1 MGFFSNTRAALDL
14 ANAADAINDCFLHGL
29 MPYLNKYNPG
39 QQYSAQD
46 RPYIRAGVDFIEK
59 KVQYMQSRMQD
70 LSPDKWMYTMVR
82 TSDGHS
88 TAVPGYIMA
97 MQELCREV
105 KRGL

>member
-1 MGFFSNTRAALDL
+1 MGFFSNTRAAIDL
-14 ANAADAINDCFLHGL
+14 ANAADAINDCFMNGL
-29 MPYLNKYNPG
+29 LPYLSKYNDG
-39 QQYSAQD
+39 QVFSSQD
-46 RPYIRAGVDFIEK
+46 RPYIRAGVEFIEQ

-97 MQELCREV
+97 MQELCREIR
-105 KRGL
+105 KSM